1 MSLLRN
7 LSFGLYCFST
17 LVFAEENL
25 QQECLIDLKTL
36 PEFIKNNDAGGRD
49 IFQEKGELYFFTGL
63 QHSEQKIAAVT
74 TEKECLQ
81 LLRDYLKVW
90 RKGHLDVESL
100 ATAQVDTQAMS
111 SAMVSSASA
120 KAVSKSDSK
129 SEPKIQF
136 LSAKTLVLS
145 LPDFSPENR
154 NPLIKLL
161 DQQRKKLEHT
171 PNWIIDVRGNGGG
184 ADSSYTPLLPWIL
197 ANETQNIGTS
207 WLVTPD
213 NINGQRSVCAKYAP
227 GNKDCIK
234 SLEKAAR
241 RMEGQPAG
249 SFVPQYD
256 GDLIKY
262 KSAENHFHPEKV
274 ALVIDKG
281 CGSSCEEFVLKLRQS
296 FNVKTI
302 GTSTYGA
309 LDYSNL
315 RPYSLPS
322 GKRELWYATS
332 RSNRL
337 PHFKIDGSGIMA
349 DIYFPVPDEES
360 GKKLYLS
367 RIQNWIEGGSLVAD

>member
-1 MSLLRN
+1 MSVLRN
-7 LSFGLYCFST
+7 LFVGLYCFSPS
-17 LVFAEENL
+17 VFAGENP
-25 QQECLIDLKTL
+25 QQECLIDLKAL
-36 PEFIKNNDAGGRD
+36 PEFIKNNDAGGKD
-49 IFQEKGELYFFTGL
+49 IFQEKGELYFSTAL
-63 QHSEQKIAAVT
+63 QQSEQKIAAVT

-81 LLRDYLKVW
+81 LLRGYLKVW
-90 RKGHLDVESL
+90 RKGHLDVEPF
-100 ATAQVDTQAMS
+100 ATAQIDTQTSS
-111 SAMVSSASA
+111 SAKSSSASA
-120 KAVSKSDSK
+120 NAVSKTDSK
-129 SEPKIQF
+129 PKIQF
-136 LSAKTLVLS
+136 ISAKTLVLS

-154 NPLIKLL
+154 KPLIELL
-161 DQQRKKLEHT
+161 DQQRKTLERT

-184 ADSSYTPLLPWIL
+184 SDSSYTPLLPWVL
-197 ANETQNIGTS
+197 VNETHNIGSS

-213 NINGQRSVCAKYAP
+213 NINGQRTLCAKYAP

-262 KSAENHFHPEKV
+262 VSAEKHFHPEKV

-281 CGSSCEEFVLKLRQS
+281 CASSCEELVLKLRQS
-296 FNVKTI
+296 FNVKII
-302 GTSTYGA
+302 GTRTYGA

-315 RPYSLPS
+315 RAYSLPS

-337 PHFKIDGSGIMA
+337 PHIKIDGNGIMA
-349 DIYFPVPDEES
+349 DIYFPVPEDKN
-360 GKKLYLS
+360 GKDGYIS
-367 RIQNWIEGGSLVAD
+367 RIQHWIEGGSLAAD